1 MPLQNLCKKTNKQQ
15 KHNPETRLLI
25 CQLFIALPCWNKRH
39 RIVSRSYRMSAIICK
54 NRFSLLQGLSL
65 VLLVLLEVVPGTLGS

>member
-1 MPLQNLCKKTNKQQ
+1 MPLQNLCKKNKQQ
-15 KHNPETRLLI
+15 KQNPETRLLI

-39 RIVSRSYRMSAIICK
+39 RIVSRSYHMSAIICK

-65 VLLVLLEVVPGTLGS
+65 VLLEVVPGTLGS

>member
-1 MPLQNLCKKTNKQQ
+1 MPLQNLCKTNKQQ

-65 VLLVLLEVVPGTLGS
+65 VLLEVVPGTLGS

>member
-1 MPLQNLCKKTNKQQ
+1 MPLQNLCKKNKQQ

-65 VLLVLLEVVPGTLGS
+65 VLLEVVPGTLGS

>member
-1 MPLQNLCKKTNKQQ
+1 MPLQNLCKKNKQQ

-25 CQLFIALPCWNKRH
+25 CQLFIALPCWNKCH

-65 VLLVLLEVVPGTLGS
+65 VLLEVVPGTLGS

>member
-1 MPLQNLCKKTNKQQ
+1 
-15 KHNPETRLLI
+15 
-25 CQLFIALPCWNKRH
+25 
-39 RIVSRSYRMSAIICK
+39 MSANICE

>member
-1 MPLQNLCKKTNKQQ
+1 MPLQNLCKKNKQQ

-39 RIVSRSYRMSAIICK
+39 RIVSRSYRMSTIICK

-65 VLLVLLEVVPGTLGS
+65 VLLEVVPGTLGS